1 MNKLKQWFKTN
12 VLQKETKTFNVYYKY
27 RTSKGYKI
35 IKLKQKARSKTE
47 AKVLTQKF
55 ISTHAVNSKN
65 YKFLK
70 VEQE

>member
-12 VLQKETKTFNVYYKY
+12 VLKKETKTFNVYYKY
-27 RTSKGYKI
+27 RTPRGYKI
-35 IKLKQKARSKTE
+35 IKLQQKARSKAE

-55 ISTHAVNSKN
+55 ISVHAVNSKN